1 MSKPHKLEIL
11 LAWLE
16 ENVTMGKEILF
27 DEGIDS
33 AAVLPAVRAAVELL
47 NMPKA
52 VRYPPPWTAYYSCEA
67 TGCEEL
73 SKEEA
78 RVWNLAQKY
87 VQDTLQGRSA
97 GKGR

>member
-16 ENVTMGKEILF
+16 DNVAMGSEIFF

-52 VRYPPPWTAYYSCEA
+52 VRYRA
-67 TGCEEL
+67 
-73 SKEEA
+73 
-78 RVWNLAQKY
+78 
-87 VQDTLQGRSA
+87 
-97 GKGR
+97 